1 MRITSRVMQRWL
13 LLLCIATTGIHAE
26 SIGLVGLFPGK
37 AVLVI
42 DGGAPRTYAVGSLVT
57 DGVRLTGVSDTS
69 AVLDEHGKRQ
79 QLAIG
84 THFSRGQSQGAPS
97 ITLQADSRGHFMAQG
112 MINGL
117 SLPMMVDTGASM
129 VSMSAQDARRLGIDY
144 KRGQRMFS
152 NTANGVVPVFLV
164 RLDNVRIGDLELSG
178 VDGLVQEQGLPFAL
192 LGMSFLNRTV
202 MQRDGQQMV
211 LTKRY

>member
-1 MRITSRVMQRWL
+1 
-13 LLLCIATTGIHAE
+13 LCVASGAAQAD

-42 DGGAPRTYAVGSLVT
+42 DGAPPRTYAVGAMVA
-57 DGVRLTGVSDTS
+57 DGVRLTSVSATG

-79 QLAIG
+79 ELAIG
-84 THFSRGQSQGAPS
+84 THFSRPQAQGAPS
-97 ITLQADSRGHFMAQG
+97 ITLQADSRGHFMAQA

-117 SLPMMVDTGASM
+117 ALPVMIDTGASM
-129 VSMSAQDARRLGIDY
+129 VSMSAQEARRLGIDY
-144 KRGQRMFS
+144 KTGQPTFS
-152 NTANGVVPVFLV
+152 NTANGVIPVFLV
-164 RLDNVRIGDLELSG
+164 RLDNVRIGDITLSG
-178 VDGLVQEQGLPFAL
+178 VDALIQEQGLPFAL

>member
-1 MRITSRVMQRWL
+1 MTRWL
-13 LLLCIATTGIHAE
+13 LLLCIASAGAQAE

-42 DGGAPRTYAVGSLVT
+42 DGAPPRTYAVGAVVA
-57 DGVRLTGVSDTS
+57 DGVRLTSVSAS
-69 AVLDEHGKRQ
+69 GAVLDEHGKRQ
-79 QLAIG
+79 ELAIG
-84 THFSRGQSQGAPS
+84 THFSRAQSQGAPS

-117 SLPMMVDTGASM
+117 ALPMMVDTGASM
-129 VSMSAQDARRLGIDY
+129 VSMSAQEARRLGIDY
-144 KRGQRMFS
+144 RNGQRTFS
-152 NTANGVVPVFLV
+152 NTANGVIPVYLV
-164 RLDNVRIGDLELSG
+164 RLDNVRIGDITLNG
-178 VDGLVQEQGLPFAL
+178 VDALVQEQGLPFAL

>member
-1 MRITSRVMQRWL
+1 MTRWL
-13 LLLCIATTGIHAE
+13 LMLCLASSGAQGE

-37 AVLVI
+37 AVLII
-42 DGGAPRTYAVGSLVT
+42 DGAAPRTFAVGSLVA
-57 DGVRLTGVSDTS
+57 DGVRLTSVSDTD
-69 AVLDEHGKRQ
+69 ATLDDHGKRQ
-79 QLAIG
+79 GLAIG
-84 THFSRGQSQGAPS
+84 THFSRAQAQGAPS

-117 SLPMMVDTGASM
+117 MLPMMVDTGASM

-144 KRGQRMFS
+144 RNGQRTFS
-152 NTANGVVPVFLV
+152 NTANGVIPVYLV
-164 RLDNVRIGDLELSG
+164 RLDNVRIGDITLSG
-178 VDGLVQEQGLPFAL
+178 VDALVQDQGLPFAL
-192 LGMSFLNRTV
+192 LGMSFLNRTM

>member
-1 MRITSRVMQRWL
+1 MTRWL
-13 LLLCIATTGIHAE
+13 LLLCIASSGAQAE

-42 DGGAPRTYAVGSLVT
+42 DGAPPRTYAVGAVVV
-57 DGVRLTGVSDTS
+57 DGVRLTGVSES
-69 AVLDEHGKRQ
+69 GAVLDEHGKRQ
-79 QLAIG
+79 ELAIG
-84 THFSRGQSQGAPS
+84 THFSRAQSQGAPS
-97 ITLQADSRGHFMAQG
+97 ITLQADSRGHFMAQA

-117 SLPMMVDTGASM
+117 ALPVMVDTGASM
-129 VSMSAQDARRLGIDY
+129 VSMSAQEARRLGIDY
-144 KRGQRMFS
+144 RSGQRTFS
-152 NTANGVVPVFLV
+152 NTANGVIPVFLV
-164 RLDNVRIGDLELSG
+164 RLDNVRLGDITLSG
-178 VDGLVQEQGLPFAL
+178 VDALIQEQGLPFAL